1 MHEEALRWDLATSR
15 KAGLNDDTV
24 QALEFRGSEE
34 THSGLA
40 HLGHANSGKPL
51 AFIKSF
57 GCQMNVYDAERMAD
71 LLTAEGYGAA
81 SSAEAADLV
90 ILNTCH
96 IRERASEKVF
106 SELGRLREQKE
117 ERARSDKPLTLVVAG
132 CVAQAEGAEIIRRQK
147 AVDIVVGPQTYHRLP
162 DLLRRA
168 RRGVSAVDTDFPV
181 EDKLDH
187 IPAPPIETVRQR
199 GVSAFVTV
207 QEGCDKFCSFC
218 VVPYT
223 RGAETSRPPEKVIAE
238 VRRLVAAGVREV
250 TLLGQNVNAYHGRD
264 CDGAEWSLA
273 GLVGAL
279 ASVTGLLRIRYMT
292 SHPNDMDDDLIR
304 AHRDLPALMPFLHLP
319 VQSGSDR
326 VLAAMNRRHTAAD
339 YLEWVR
345 RIRAACPDI
354 ALSSDF
360 IVGYPG
366 ETEDDFEATL
376 DLVRHVDY
384 ASTFFFLY
392 SPRSGTPGAARSDQ
406 VDDGVKRE
414 RLARLSALVE
424 AQRHAFN
431 LRTVGQTVPVLF
443 EKAARYPGQMVGK
456 SPAMQPVHVEG
467 PATLIGTVQ
476 SVEVET
482 YGANS
487 LFGRVVAPAT
497 NTRWM
502 VDEVS

>member
-1 MHEEALRWDLATSR
+1 MTQDTVLTSGETASSVPAQSRTLAT
-15 KAGLNDDTV
+15 V
-24 QALEFRGSEE
+24 E
-34 THSGLA
+34 
-40 HLGHANSGKPL
+40 KPR

-71 LLTAEGYGAA
+71 LLAAEGYATA
-81 SSAEAADLV
+81 DHAEAADLV

-117 ERARSDKPLTLVVAG
+117 SRAHGGNPLTLVVAG

-147 AVDIVVGPQTYHRLP
+147 AVDIVVGPQSYHRLP
-162 DLLRRA
+162 DLLRRT
-168 RRGVSAVDTDFPV
+168 RGGVSAVETEFPI

-187 IPAPPIETVRQR
+187 IPAPPIEIMRGR

-223 RGAETSRPPEKVIAE
+223 RGAETSRAPEKVIAE
-238 VRRLVAAGVREV
+238 VQRLVAAGIREV

-264 CDGAEWSLA
+264 KGGAEWSLA
-273 GLVGAL
+273 RLIGAL
-279 ASVTGLLRIRYMT
+279 ASVPDLLRIRYTT
-292 SHPNDMDDDLIR
+292 SHPGDMDDALIR
-304 AHRDLPALMPFLHLP
+304 AHRDIPALMPFLHLP

-326 VLAAMNRRHTAAD
+326 MLAAMNRKHTAAD
-339 YLEWVR
+339 YLNLVK
-345 RIRAACPDI
+345 RIREACPGI

-366 ETEDDFEATL
+366 ETEADFEATL
-376 DLVRHVDY
+376 ELVRQVDY
-384 ASTFFFLY
+384 ASTFFFMY
-392 SPRSGTPGAARSDQ
+392 SARTGTPGAARSDH
-406 VDDGVKRE
+406 VEDSVKRH

-431 LRTVGQTVPVLF
+431 LGAVGRILPVLF
-443 EKAARYPGQMVGK
+443 EKAARYPGQLVGK
-456 SPAMQPVHVEG
+456 SPAMQPVHVAG
-467 PATLIGTVQ
+467 PATLVGTVQ
-476 SVEVET
+476 AVAIES

-497 NTRWM
+497 NT
-502 VDEVS
+502 